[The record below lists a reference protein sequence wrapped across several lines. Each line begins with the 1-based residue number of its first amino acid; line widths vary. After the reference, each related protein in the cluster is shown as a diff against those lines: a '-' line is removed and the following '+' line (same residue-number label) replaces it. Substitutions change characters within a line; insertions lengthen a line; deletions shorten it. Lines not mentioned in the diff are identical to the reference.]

1 MTRITDLTSLN
12 PSSDSIFPVVKETDG
27 VTTKMSVSQYRQLI
41 DAPAGD
47 GDAPGGFLQKTSLYG
62 VPSKISIDE
71 NPAKAGNSPTVAV
84 GDIFIATHKSINVP
98 RATSDESHGYNPK
111 DYIAKGLHLK
121 VTAMNGS
128 EITGLDIVNPGQMY
142 KVGDTVQ
149 IQGAQPAYS
158 PSASSALVLTGGT
171 IRIDTVEPF
180 IVGPIGTGGNDKNLG
195 GATNKHIFSENSVAT
210 PGWDYSTAGDPLG
223 PVTSNVPP
231 RMHLDPSA
239 PLFYDYHSSSHSS
252 ANGYS
257 ENEYRNA
264 GAGSVWGSSA
274 HSYSA
279 SGYHASSVSV
289 AVPGIWFV
297 VGATRSLTSGGSA
310 SWSYFLL
317 DETVKDAGNNFS
329 TPLLINDAF
338 PSMGSVQDLTSTVG
352 EVGGLSPIMRVPY
365 YLSHSYIRDTTEVH
379 DSPYALYA
387 NYNTNVA
394 GCWGYGAKPLSCTKG
409 QADGML
415 TSPATGGE
423 WDAHWTSA
431 PAQGRAANSGMNS
444 NNTIYFLEYQ
454 NVQHNSSWPA
464 IYHTMATSFFLVPA
478 TDILPVSPVL

>member
-12 PSSDSIFPVVKETDG
+12 PSSDSIFPVVKDS
-27 VTTKMSVSQYRQLI
+27 VTTKMSVSQYCQLI
-41 DAPAGD
+41 EAPAGD

-71 NPAKAGNSPTVAV
+71 NPAEASGSPPVSV

-121 VTAMNGS
+121 VVSILNG
-128 EITGLDIVNPGQMY
+128 EITALDIVNPGQMY

-158 PSASSALVLTGGT
+158 PSAGSALDLTGGT

-180 IVGPIGTGGNDKNLG
+180 IVGPIGTDGNDKNLG
-195 GATNKHIFSENSVAT
+195 GATNKHIFSENSPAT
-210 PGWDYSTAGDPLG
+210 PGWDYSTAANPLG
-223 PVTSNVPP
+223 SMSINTPP

-239 PLFYDYHSSSHSS
+239 PLFYDYHGSDHST

-274 HSYSA
+274 HSYSNT
-279 SGYHASSVSV
+279 GYYASSVSV

-297 VGATRSLTSGGSA
+297 VGATRSLTSGGGT

-317 DETVKDAGNNFS
+317 NETVKDAGNNFS
-329 TPLLINDAF
+329 TPLLINDSF

-352 EVGGLSPIMRVPY
+352 EVGGLSPIMRVPH
-365 YLSHSYIRDTTEVH
+365 YLHHNYIRDVS
-379 DSPYALYA
+379 DYQDAPYIVYS

-423 WDAHWTSA
+423 WDAHWTAA
-431 PAQGRAANSGMNS
+431 PEQGRADNSGMNA

-454 NVQHNSSWPA
+454 SVQHNASWPA
-464 IYHTMATSFFLVPA
+464 IKNTMATSFFLVPA